1 MTGIF
6 MRIIVWLAAAMAL
19 TANAA
24 TAEPEFLSCTGTA
37 ERKIFLPATFPETFS
52 IAVDTTDGTLTLEDE
67 RLPLASVAGNIVTV
81 DSPSFLGER
90 LWIFLNQTT
99 GALFVTTFNGQG
111 QVAWEF
117 EAVCK
122 PRPKGMGE

>member
-1 MTGIF
+1 
-6 MRIIVWLAAAMAL
+6 MRTIIATAMAL
-19 TANAA
+19 VASVTNAA
-24 TAEPEFLSCTGTA
+24 PVSLSCSGTA
-37 ERKIFLPATFPETFS
+37 ERRMLEPTRYPETMTITLD
-52 IAVDTTDGTLTLEDE
+52 IAHNTLKLDDE
-67 RLPLASVAGNIVTV
+67 LLPIGIISDNIVTV